1 MKWFRPVAVVLAFAA
16 ALASA
21 PAFAADD
28 PGLIPL
34 ELVVG
39 QVTVISSGPVNR
51 LICDDP
57 GLVQPVFTDAGPGL
71 KGLSTGTT
79 TCSLTDTLSMRRV
92 YRVVVVANP
101 SARPSGPQGAGKAGS
116 GG

>member
-1 MKWFRPVAVVLAFAA
+1 MRWKIPVAVAIAA
-16 ALASA
+16 SLWAGASSTR
-21 PAFAADD
+21 ADD
-28 PGLIPL
+28 PGIIPL

-39 QVTVISSGPVNR
+39 QVTVVSSGPVRN

-57 GLVQPVFTDAGPGL
+57 SLVQSVFTDAGPGL
-71 KGLSTGTT
+71 KGLSAGTT

-92 YRVVVVANP
+92 YRVVVVAKP
-101 SARPSGPQGAGKAGS
+101 SGPSGPQGAGKSGS

>member
-1 MKWFRPVAVVLAFAA
+1 MKGVRPVAAVLASLANLAA
-16 ALASA
+16 A

-28 PGLIPL
+28 PGVIPL
-34 ELVVG
+34 EIVVG
-39 QVTVISSGPVNR
+39 QVTLVSSGPVNR
-51 LICDDP
+51 VICDDP

-71 KGLSTGTT
+71 KGMSTGTT

-92 YRVVVVANP
+92 FRVVVVASP
-101 SARPSGPQGAGKAGS
+101 SARPPGPQGAGKAGS

>member
-1 MKWFRPVAVVLAFAA
+1 MKWFRPVAVVLASAA
-16 ALASA
+16 ALALA

-28 PGLIPL
+28 PAVIPL
-34 ELVVG
+34 EIVVG

-101 SARPSGPQGAGKAGS
+101 ATRPSGPQGAGKAGS

>member
-1 MKWFRPVAVVLAFAA
+1 MRWKFPVAVAIAA
-16 ALASA
+16 SLWAGASDTR
-21 PAFAADD
+21 ADD
-28 PGLIPL
+28 PGIIPL

-39 QVTVISSGPVNR
+39 QVTVVSSGPVRN

-57 GLVQPVFTDAGPGL
+57 SLVQSVFTDAGPGL
-71 KGLSTGTT
+71 KGMGAGTT

-92 YRVVVVANP
+92 YRVVVVAKP
-101 SARPSGPQGAGKAGS
+101 SGPSGPQGAGKSGS